1 MFLKGIDRYD
11 SSGSEVCINSKNFGK
26 RRLILSIHWSVA
38 AVSQPI
44 SGNVRDSVINIVLR

>member
-1 MFLKGIDRYD
+1 MFLKGIDCYD

-26 RRLILSIHWSVA
+26 RRLILSIHWSAA
-38 AVSQPI
+38 AVSQPV